1 MAIDYVATIREQSA
15 RFLSVLRD
23 TASSA
28 QVPSCPDWDAA
39 DLVWHLGEVQ
49 TFWENVVRR
58 DITDEDQLDGL
69 EGTDRP
75 SDYEGLL
82 LYIEEASAQLVRTL
96 GRYPAETKRYMW
108 AHDPALHSVGYISR
122 RQALEALIHRVDAE
136 LTAGVP
142 LATIDPTLAVDGID
156 EVVDV
161 IRGGAIP
168 AWASFTPAGDRIVEL
183 DATDVG
189 HRWTLQL
196 GRFGGVTPDGVEVNE
211 HGFQRVDDGGPASA
225 TVSGTSADLLL
236 WLWNRPAGPV
246 ESSGDP
252 DALRSLDYAVSED
265 ID

>member
-1 MAIDYVATIREQSA
+1 MAIDYVATVREQSG

-23 TASSA
+23 TPPTT

-49 TFWENVVRR
+49 SFWENVVRR
-58 DITDEDQLDGL
+58 DITDEDRA
-69 EGTDRP
+69 EGVERP
-75 SDYEGLL
+75 ERPAEYAGLL
-82 LYIEEASAQLVRTL
+82 AFGEEASAQLVRTL
-96 GRYPAETKRYMW
+96 GRYPADTQRYMW
-108 AHDPALHSVGYISR
+108 AHDPALHTVGYISR

-136 LTAGVP
+136 LTAAVP
-142 LATIDPTLAVDGID
+142 TAPIDPALAADGVD

-168 AWASFTPAGDRIVEL
+168 DWASFTPAADRIVEL
-183 DATDVG
+183 TATDVPR
-189 HRWTLQL
+189 RWTLQL

-211 HGFQRVDDGGPASA
+211 HGFQRVDASPDVSA

-246 ESSGDP
+246 DTAGDP
-252 DALRSLDYAVSED
+252 DALRSLDYAVAED